1 MTNKFKGFS
10 PDREQFTRI
19 PDSFFTD
26 LLPEI
31 DSLGELKLTLYI
43 FWRLGKTEGE
53 YPYISKSDFLAD
65 ETLVDAIGGEKE
77 LITALDK
84 SVGRRSLL
92 TAQADQ
98 HQLYFLNNPL
108 GQSSIEALEAGHWEY
123 SGSSEFPIK
132 LSVHRPNV
140 FNLYENNIGPITPMI
155 AETLKE
161 SEEQYP
167 VVWIEDAINI
177 AVINNVR
184 KWPYVEA
191 ILKNWQEEGKD
202 DETDKRRGK
211 QAEEKYNPEKYT
223 KGKFSGFIKS

>member
-1 MTNKFKGFS
+1 MTNIFNGFS

-19 PDSFFTD
+19 PDSFFTQ
-26 LLPEI
+26 LLSKI
-31 DSLGELKLTLYI
+31 DSLEELKLILYV
-43 FWRLGKTEGE
+43 FWRFGKTEGE

-65 ETLVDAIGGEKE
+65 ETLVDAIGGESE
-77 LITALDK
+77 LTIALEK
-84 SVGRRSLL
+84 AVARTFLL
-92 TAQADQ
+92 TARADQ
-98 HQLYFLNNPL
+98 HQLYFLNTPL

-123 SGSSEFPIK
+123 GGSSEFPIK

-161 SEEQYP
+161 SEEKYP
-167 VVWIEDAINI
+167 AEWIEDAINI

-202 DETDKRRGK
+202 DGTDQRRGK
-211 QAEEKYNPEKYT
+211 KAEEKYNPEKYT